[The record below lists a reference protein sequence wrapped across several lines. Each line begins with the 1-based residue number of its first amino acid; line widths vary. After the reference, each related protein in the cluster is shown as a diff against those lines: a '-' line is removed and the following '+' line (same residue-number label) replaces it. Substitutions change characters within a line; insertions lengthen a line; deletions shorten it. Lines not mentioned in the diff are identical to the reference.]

1 MSTIALRLLDPKFQ
15 SVEKTQE
22 FRSRRW
28 SERNIFHKN
37 RIFSKLIQIS
47 IAVEISNDF
56 EFVFH
61 RMDHNQKC
69 IFIFYITVIGPKLA
83 DLKR

>member
-37 RIFSKLIQIS
+37 RIFSKLIEIS
-47 IAVEISNDF
+47 IAVEISNDL
-56 EFVFH
+56 EFFFIEWIIIKSVFLFFTLLSL
-61 RMDHNQKC
+61 DQNWQ
-69 IFIFYITVIGPKLA
+69 I
-83 DLKR
+83 

>member
-37 RIFSKLIQIS
+37 RIFSKLIEIS
-47 IAVEISNDF
+47 IAVEISNDL
-56 EFVFH
+56 EFFFIEWIIIKSVFLFFTLLSL
-61 RMDHNQKC
+61 D
-69 IFIFYITVIGPKLA
+69 
-83 DLKR
+83 